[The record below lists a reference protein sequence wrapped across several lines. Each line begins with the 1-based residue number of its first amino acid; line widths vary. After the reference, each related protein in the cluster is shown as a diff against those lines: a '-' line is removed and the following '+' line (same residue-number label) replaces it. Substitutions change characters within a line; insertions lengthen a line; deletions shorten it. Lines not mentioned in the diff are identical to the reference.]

1 MKQHGHRVRTLVF
14 QFTTNVSVCV
24 EFTELLD
31 AVIVG
36 VYVPGAVVYVR
47 VIGPEPP
54 PEPPPHAVIPT
65 LRQRTE
71 MTAPTTHKCRNRF
84 RDRSTKMIG
93 NVNRPNP
100 AISNLERTIIA
111 AVLVVSV
118 ETLTV
123 KAPDPPDVIVRLE
136 GETEQVAY

>member
-1 MKQHGHRVRTLVF
+1 
-14 QFTTNVSVCV
+14 
-24 EFTELLD
+24 
-31 AVIVG
+31 
-36 VYVPGAVVYVR
+36 
-47 VIGPEPP
+47 
-54 PEPPPHAVIPT
+54 
-65 LRQRTE
+65 
-71 MTAPTTHKCRNRF
+71 
-84 RDRSTKMIG
+84 MIG